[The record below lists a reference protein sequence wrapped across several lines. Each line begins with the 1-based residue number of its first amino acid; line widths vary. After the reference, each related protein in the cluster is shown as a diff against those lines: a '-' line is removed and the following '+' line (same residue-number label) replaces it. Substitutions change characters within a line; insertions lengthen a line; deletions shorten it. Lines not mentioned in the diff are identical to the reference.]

1 MVRDLRGTLGLAKD
15 QVMPTPNIDAAVK
28 AACDAYPGMA
38 EAVDAALRTVIP
50 KGNWTWNDYRR
61 LSELRRELWGEE

>member
-1 MVRDLRGTLGLAKD
+1 
-15 QVMPTPNIDAAVK
+15 MPTPNIDAAVK